1 MAILWSYILLLSM
14 FPDLDAVEYDTQPF
28 EHFAGHGMQSDAG
41 REWLHWLETDAPWE
55 LTTTDFYEQYEFS
68 LLHASLAPVVQRL
81 ASPETLTVLRHR
93 MARHFHQPLSERV
106 DVTAHKLVPRQTIRV
121 HNDYIAGGESHRLL
135 LQLNRGWKPE
145 HGGYLMLFDGPE
157 PETVSK
163 VLEPKHGS
171 VQAFA
176 ISPRSYHAVSTVHGG
191 ERFTV
196 VYSFHPVAET
206 G

>member
-1 MAILWSYILLLSM
+1 M
-14 FPDLDAVEYDTQPF
+14 FPEFDSIKYDALPF
-28 EHFAGHGMQSDAG
+28 EHFTGQCVQPDECQ
-41 REWLHWLETDAPWE
+41 EWLCWFETDAPWK

-68 LLHASLAPVVQRL
+68 LLHASLAPVARSL
-81 ASPETLTVLRHR
+81 ACPETLTSLRSW
-93 MARHFHQPLSERV
+93 MARQFLQPLSERV
-106 DVTAHKLVPRQTIRV
+106 DVTAHKLVAEQTIRI
-121 HNDYIAGGESHRLL
+121 HNDYIPSGESHRLL
-135 LQLNRGWKPE
+135 LQLNRRWNPV
-145 HGGYLMLFDGPE
+145 HGGYLMLFSGSE

-163 VLEPKHGS
+163 VMEPRHGS

-196 VYSFHPVAET
+196 VYSFYPDLSS